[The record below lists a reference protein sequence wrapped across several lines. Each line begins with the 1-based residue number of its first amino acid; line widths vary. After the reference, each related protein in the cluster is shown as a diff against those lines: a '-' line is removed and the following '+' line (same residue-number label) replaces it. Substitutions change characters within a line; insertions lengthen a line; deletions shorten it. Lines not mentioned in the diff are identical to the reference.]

1 MARDR
6 RVHHQNDLQ
15 ARALLVLTVA
25 CEVFLAWF
33 SPFPGS
39 VGFAPVVVFVY
50 LMGPCTSIV
59 VTPDKL
65 VVRNTFHSWH
75 VARSLITYP
84 DANSWSKDELTVRGR
99 RPISISA
106 FEPSGLSFGMA
117 ALAGGPRW
125 LIDTLSE
132 IGPRPDDGLVTR
144 RIRWVNVVLAL
155 AIAGTWAWAYYR
167 W

>member
-1 MARDR
+1 MAGDR

-15 ARALLVLTVA
+15 VRALLVLTVA

-39 VGFAPVVVFVY
+39 VAFAPVVVFVY

-59 VTPDKL
+59 VTPEQL

-84 DANSWSKDELTVRGR
+84 DAKSRSKDELTVRGR
-99 RPISISA
+99 GPISISA
-106 FEPSGLSFGMA
+106 FEPSGLSFGMS

-125 LIDTLSE
+125 LIDTLGE
-132 IGPRPDDGLVTR
+132 VGHRPDDGHLTW
-144 RIRWVNVVLAL
+144 RIRWINVALAV
-155 AIAGTWAWAYYR
+155 AIAGTWAWAYHR